1 MATTAIVNPRG
12 DGTGFNVEVRGSDG
26 TIYVGTLAAQ
36 ERRSR
41 DFERESD
48 DLGEGMDDSSNS
60 SSRSSSNMNKY
71 NYLDD
76 SSLRGNYAVADP
88 DVLKGLEKSY
98 KSSSIGSDSIYNS
111 SSNFLSN
118 PSNRQSFLNADTNE
132 IKLMEGESEGGRK
145 RRTKGKFRRTKRGG
159 RSKGKRT
166 KRRY

>member
-41 DFERESD
+41 DFEREAD

-60 SSRSSSNMNKY
+60 SSRSSSNMNDD

-88 DVLKGLEKSY
+88 VVLKGLENSY
-98 KSSSIGSDSIYNS
+98 KSSSIGSDSRYNS
-111 SSNFLSN
+111 SSNFFSN
-118 PSNRQSFLNADTNE
+118 PSTNQSFLDTDTQM
-132 IKLMEGESEGGRK
+132 MEATSNKGGRK
-145 RRTKGKFRRTKRGG
+145 RRTKGKGKRTKRGG